1 MHQVFSRT
9 ETRSTLLRSVA
20 LPAQISGPAAGAA
33 SEGDLDWPEPRP
45 LSALTM
51 PVLVIIGER
60 GTDDLKAI
68 AQRIAREAP
77 DARLKVIAKRVAS
90 PELPATGGVQP
101 AAARIRGMKL
111 LREGPV
117 SSEGQPRFG

>member
-1 MHQVFSRT
+1 
-9 ETRSTLLRSVA
+9 VA